1 MTSRGAENRPG
12 EFELIAKL
20 FAPLAQDPRA
30 FGLTDDVALLSA
42 PKGFEFA
49 IKTDAVV
56 ESVDFFHGDPAD
68 AVAQKALRVNLSDL
82 AAKGARPHGYLL
94 TLLLPDWLD
103 GAWLERFAE
112 GLARD
117 QAEFGLTLLGGD
129 LSATPGPLAISVTA
143 LGLVE
148 EGALIRRAG
157 AKPGD
162 RVFVSGTIGDSGG
175 GLAVLKGE
183 GMPGAHPSL
192 IARYRVPHPRIALG
206 RKLCGTASAALDVS
220 DGLVA
225 DLEHLAHAS
234 GVSLVIDA
242 MQVPLSRDLLS
253 LWGDTL
259 ETRVRAATAGDD
271 YEIAFT
277 ASTREAVLDAAE
289 QTEVKV
295 TEIGR
300 VEEGRGVRLLD
311 PRGNA
316 ISLSAKGFAHF

>member
-1 MTSRGAENRPG
+1 MTARGAENRPG

-30 FGLTDDVALLSA
+30 FGLTDDVALLR
-42 PKGFEFA
+42 PPEGFEIA
-49 IKTDAVV
+49 LKTDAIV
-56 ESVDFFHGDPAD
+56 ESVDFFHSDPAD
-68 AVAQKALRVNLSDL
+68 AVAQKAIRVNLSDL

-94 TLLLPDWLD
+94 TLLLPDWPD

-129 LSATPGPLAISVTA
+129 LSATPGPLAISVAA

-162 RVFVSGTIGDSGG
+162 SVFVSGTIGDSGG

-183 GMPGAHPSL
+183 GTAGAHPSL
-192 IARYRVPHPRIALG
+192 IARYRVPYPRIALG
-206 RKLCGTASAALDVS
+206 RKLCGIASAALDVS

-225 DLEHLAHAS
+225 DLEHLAGAS
-234 GVSLVIDA
+234 GVSLAIDA
-242 MQVPLSRDLLS
+242 MRLPLSRDLLS

-259 ETRVRAATAGDD
+259 ETRVRAGTAGDD

-277 ASTREAVLDAAE
+277 ASAREAVFEAAH
-289 QTEVKV
+289 QSEVSV
-295 TEIGR
+295 SEIGR
-300 VEEGRGVRLLD
+300 VEQGKGVRLLD
-311 PRGNA
+311 PQGNA
-316 ISLSAKGFAHF
+316 ISLSAKGYAHF